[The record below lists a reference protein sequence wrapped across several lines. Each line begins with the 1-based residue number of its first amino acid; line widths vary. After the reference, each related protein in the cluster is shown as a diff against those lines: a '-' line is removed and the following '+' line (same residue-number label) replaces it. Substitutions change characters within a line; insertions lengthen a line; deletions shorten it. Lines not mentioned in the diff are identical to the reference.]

1 MWKVTAHKRG
11 DQKQEI
17 EVSILVKELATS
29 ENLSYSGSFIDRLK
43 EDLKSIP
50 KSNNFSAAVL
60 YKAKE
65 ISFTQVEIWK
75 LTVEGDFKYKMFTLD
90 YISN

>member
-17 EVSILVKELATS
+17 EVSILVKELATYEQLTYS
-29 ENLSYSGSFIDRLK
+29 ESFIGRFKEHLK
-43 EDLKSIP
+43 NIP
-50 KSNNFSAAVL
+50 KSNNFSADVL

-65 ISFTQVEIWK
+65 ISLTEVEIWK
-75 LTVEGDFKYKMFTLD
+75 LTLEGDFKYKMFTLE
-90 YISN
+90 YIKE